1 MKLLKVL
8 LLSSSFLLVNCSL
21 VNDKFFSKSKKN
33 NEQAEEQI
41 AVSKNEK
48 ENDLNIV
55 DERIFIE
62 DKEEKYSKNNEGL
75 QGDVESSN
83 IEEYPNLANVPN
95 RPDKAISFDEQ
106 KEIIKDLENNTQLE
120 PVPSDPVTEMEV
132 AELEPKFNTVEK
144 EIKQKKQKLIKS
156 NKETNDSIRNILSS
170 KLEKIDGFKP
180 KNAPNFKVEETAQEK
195 ELHDLARN
203 LKNIKTK
210 DEVIKVEEKI
220 KKNDLYYT
228 PQDIEN
234 ILGLKMS
241 YKQENNSNQL
251 KKESD
256 LIKKAEIKET
266 TIKETTIIE
275 KKKIE
280 EREIP
285 VARVTFNH
293 GSSHLSGSDLS
304 KIKQVAELFIQN
316 EGKKIVIVGHS
327 SSRTNY
333 DMDLTKHAL
342 VNFNISLERARTVMK
357 QFSTIGFNSQRIE
370 LVAMSDAKP
379 LYAEIMPRLEAANR
393 RAEIYIQY

>member
-180 KNAPNFKVEETAQEK
+180 KNSPNFKVEETAQEK

-256 LIKKAEIKET
+256 LIKKAE
-266 TIKETTIIE
+266 IKETTIIE

-342 VNFNISLERARTVMK
+342 VNFNISLERARIVMK
-357 QFSTIGFNSQRIE
+357 EFSTIGLNSQKIE
-370 LVAMSDAKP
+370 LVAMSDSNP
-379 LYAEIMPRLEAANR
+379 LYAEIMPSLEAANR
-393 RAEIYIQY
+393 RAEIFIQY

>member
-266 TIKETTIIE
+266 TIIE

-342 VNFNISLERARTVMK
+342 VNFNISLERARIVMK
-357 QFSTIGFNSQRIE
+357 EFSTIGLNSQKIE
-370 LVAMSDAKP
+370 LVAMSDSNP
-379 LYAEIMPRLEAANR
+379 LYAEIMPSLEAANR
-393 RAEIYIQY
+393 RAEIFIQY